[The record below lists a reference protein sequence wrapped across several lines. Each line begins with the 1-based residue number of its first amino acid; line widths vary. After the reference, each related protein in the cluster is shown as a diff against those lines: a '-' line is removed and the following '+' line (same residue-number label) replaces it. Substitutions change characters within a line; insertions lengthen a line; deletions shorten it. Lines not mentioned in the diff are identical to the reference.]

1 MSCEVQ
7 EKQPP
12 VYFVVYLGIFR
23 IGAWLHHVI
32 SLIESSAIMFKKL
45 EINHWRQFE
54 KIEIEF
60 DDSVTIITGSNG
72 AGKTTIL
79 SILGKNFGWNTRLLS
94 TPSKDKE
101 SGLMRFLTGK
111 WDTLFPKIEEH
122 GSWIEIGNI
131 QYANLKYSKVRI
143 PKEAGSTYDLNFSE
157 PQSIQGM
164 HIPSHRPVFNY
175 KEVNSIPTKPK
186 KKEDYFN
193 EYNNSVVDK
202 FTNNSEW
209 LKNISPNYLLKES
222 LIGLATFG
230 YGNSH
235 VLANKEYAEL
245 FEGFQKILTAMLPTS
260 LGFKHL
266 EIRIPEVVLVT
277 NSGDFSIDAASGGVA
292 SIIGIAWQ
300 IYMFAQSKDSYI
312 ITIDEPE
319 NHLHP
324 SMQRELIPNLGKAFP
339 KAQFVIATHS
349 PFIIGSSK
357 KSKVYALA
365 YNDENRVYSRKLDMI
380 DKSANAAKVLRE
392 VLGVPVTVPIW
403 VEDELTNIVKK
414 YSEQGIDESLFEKMR
429 LELEEQG
436 LQDFMPKAIS
446 LVVENLNDRA

>member
-1 MSCEVQ
+1 
-7 EKQPP
+7 
-12 VYFVVYLGIFR
+12 
-23 IGAWLHHVI
+23 
-32 SLIESSAIMFKKL
+32 MFKKV

-54 KIEIEF
+54 RIEIDLGEK
-60 DDSVTIITGSNG
+60 VTIITGSNG

-79 SILGKNFGWNTRLLS
+79 GVLGKTFGWDTRLLS
-94 TPSKDKE
+94 TPAKDQE
-101 SGLMRFLTGK
+101 SGLMRFFTGK
-111 WDTLFPKIEEH
+111 WDSFFSKEEDQE
-122 GSWIEIGNI
+122 SWIEIGKV
-131 QYANLKYSKVRI
+131 QYSDLNVSKVSV

-157 PQSIQGM
+157 QQPVQGM

-175 KEVNSIPTKPK
+175 KEVESIPTKPK

-193 EYNNSVVDK
+193 EYNANVVDK
-202 FTNNSEW
+202 FTNTAEW

-235 VLANKEYAEL
+235 VVANKEYAEL
-245 FEGFQKILTAMLPTS
+245 FEGFQEILKIMLPAT

-277 NSGDFSIDAASGGVA
+277 ESGEFSIDAASGGVA

-300 IYMFAQSKDSYI
+300 IYMFSQNKENFV

-324 SMQRELIPNLGKAFP
+324 SMQRELIPNLSKAFS

-357 KSKVYALA
+357 KSQVYALT
-365 YNDENRVYSRKLDMI
+365 YNNENRIFSRKLDMI
-380 DKSANAAKVLRE
+380 DKSGNAAKVLRE
-392 VLGVPVTVPIW
+392 VLGVPVTVPVW
-403 VEDELTNIVKK
+403 VEDEIKEVVKK
-414 YSEQGIDESLFEKMR
+414 YSEQGVDEGLFQRMR
-429 LELEEQG
+429 QELEERE
-436 LQDFMPKAIS
+436 LQEFMPKAIT
-446 LVVENLNDRA
+446 LVVESLNDKA